1 VPASRPFFLMV
12 RKRQTSLLTMI
23 RKPWALVPAL
33 LMLLTAAPLFAQE
46 HEEAAG
52 PLDVNTGLLIW
63 TLLIFGIVVAVLY
76 RFAWPNILGA
86 VEKREAHIRE
96 LLEGAER
103 DRAEAAQL
111 ADENRK
117 LIEETRAR
125 THDAINEA
133 RGQAEKMRAEVLET
147 ARREQQELLER
158 ARRDIA
164 AEREVALDSV
174 RREAVELAIRAAEK
188 LVRRN
193 LDAEDNRR
201 LVREF
206 LGQVGEPA
214 ARA

>member
-1 VPASRPFFLMV
+1 
-12 RKRQTSLLTMI
+12 MI

-33 LMLLTAAPLFAQE
+33 LLLTATPLIAQE
-46 HEEAAG
+46 EHEAASG
-52 PLDVNTGLLIW
+52 PLSVNLGLLIW

-76 RFAWPNILGA
+76 KFAWPNILGA

-103 DRAEAAQL
+103 DRAEAASL
-111 ADENRK
+111 AAENRR
-117 LIEETRAR
+117 LMEETRAK
-125 THDAINEA
+125 TQEALAEA
-133 RGQAEKMRAEVLET
+133 RGQGEKMRAEVLEA

-174 RREAVELAIRAAEK
+174 RRDAVELSIRAAEK
-188 LVRRN
+188 LVRRS

>member
-1 VPASRPFFLMV
+1 MT
-12 RKRQTSLLTMI
+12 RKM
-23 RKPWALVPAL
+23 WALVPAL
-33 LMLLTAAPLFAQE
+33 LLVSAAPLHAA
-46 HEEAAG
+46 EEGGG
-52 PLDVNTGLLIW
+52 PLDVNVALIIW
-63 TLLIFGIVVAVLY
+63 TLLIFGIVLAVLS
-76 RFAWPNILGA
+76 RTAWPNILGA
-86 VEKREAHIRE
+86 VERREAHIRE

-103 DRAEAAQL
+103 DRAEAATL
-111 ADENRK
+111 AAENRR
-117 LIEETRAR
+117 LMEETRSRTQEALAEAR
-125 THDAINEA
+125 TQ
-133 RGQAEKMRAEVLET
+133 GEKMRAEVLE
-147 ARREQQELLER
+147 ASRREQAEMLER

-188 LVRRN
+188 LVRRS

>member
-1 VPASRPFFLMV
+1 M
-12 RKRQTSLLTMI
+12 T
-23 RKPWALVPAL
+23 RKPWALLPAL
-33 LMLLTAAPLFAQE
+33 LMLLTAAPLYAQE

-52 PLDVNTGLLIW
+52 PLDVNLGLLIW

-76 RFAWPNILGA
+76 KFAWPNILGA

-103 DRAEAAQL
+103 DRAEAAAL
-111 ADENRK
+111 AAENRRV
-117 LIEETRAR
+117 IEETRAR

-133 RGQAEKMRAEVLET
+133 RGQAEAMRAEVMEA

-174 RREAVELAIRAAEK
+174 RRDAVELSIRAAEK
-188 LVRRN
+188 LVRRS

>member
-1 VPASRPFFLMV
+1 
-12 RKRQTSLLTMI
+12 MI
-23 RKPWALVPAL
+23 RKPWALAPAL
-33 LMLLTAAPLFAQE
+33 LLLNAAPLYAQE
-46 HEEAAG
+46 HAEEAAG
-52 PLDVNTGLLIW
+52 PLDVNLGLLIW
-63 TLLIFGIVVAVLY
+63 TMLIFGIVVAVLY
-76 RFAWPNILGA
+76 KFAWPNILGA

-111 ADENRK
+111 ADENRR
-117 LIEETRAR
+117 LIEDTRAR

-133 RGQAEKMRAEVLET
+133 RLQGEKMRAEVLET

-188 LVRRN
+188 LVRRS

-214 ARA
+214 ARG

>member
-1 VPASRPFFLMV
+1 M
-12 RKRQTSLLTMI
+12 T

-33 LMLLTAAPLFAQE
+33 LLIAAAPLAAQE
-46 HEEAAG
+46 EHAASSS
-52 PLDVNTGLLIW
+52 PLSVNLGLLIW

-76 RFAWPNILGA
+76 KFAWPNILGA

-111 ADENRK
+111 ATENRR

-125 THDAINEA
+125 TQDAINEA
-133 RGQAEKMRAEVLET
+133 RTQGEKMRAEVMET
-147 ARREQQELLER
+147 ARREQQERLER

-164 AEREVALDSV
+164 TEREVALDSV
-174 RREAVELAIRAAEK
+174 KREAVELSIRAAEK
-188 LVRRN
+188 LVRRS

>member
-1 VPASRPFFLMV
+1 M
-12 RKRQTSLLTMI
+12 T

-33 LMLLTAAPLFAQE
+33 LLLTAAPLLAQE
-46 HEEAAG
+46 HEKAAG

-76 RFAWPNILGA
+76 KFAWPNILGA

-103 DRAEAAQL
+103 DRAEAAHL
-111 ADENRK
+111 ADENRR
-117 LIEETRAR
+117 LIEDTRAR

-133 RGQAEKMRAEVLET
+133 RLQGEKMRAEVLET

-174 RREAVELAIRAAEK
+174 RREAVELSIRAAEK

>member
-1 VPASRPFFLMV
+1 
-12 RKRQTSLLTMI
+12 MI

-33 LMLLTAAPLFAQE
+33 LLLTAAPLVAQE
-46 HEEAAG
+46 EHAASG
-52 PLDVNTGLLIW
+52 PLDVNLGLLIW

-76 RFAWPNILGA
+76 KFAWPNILGA

-103 DRAEAAQL
+103 DRAEAA
-111 ADENRK
+111 AMAAENRRV
-117 LIEETRAR
+117 IEETRAR
-125 THDAINEA
+125 THEAINEA
-133 RGQAEKMRAEVLET
+133 RGQAEAMRAEVMEA
-147 ARREQQELLER
+147 ARREQQDLLER

-174 RREAVELAIRAAEK
+174 RRDAVELSIRAAEK
-188 LVRRN
+188 LVRRS

>member
-1 VPASRPFFLMV
+1 M
-12 RKRQTSLLTMI
+12 T
-23 RKPWALVPAL
+23 RKPWALAPAL
-33 LMLLTAAPLFAQE
+33 LLLTAAPLTAQE
-46 HEEAAG
+46 HEAARG
-52 PLDVNTGLLIW
+52 PLSVDTGLLIW

-76 RFAWPNILGA
+76 KFAWPNILGA
-86 VEKREAHIRE
+86 VEQREAHIRE

-103 DRAEAAQL
+103 DRAEAAAL
-111 ADENRK
+111 ADENRR

-125 THDAINEA
+125 TQDAINEA
-133 RGQAEKMRAEVLET
+133 RSQGEKMRAEVLET

-164 AEREVALDSV
+164 TEREVALDSV
-174 RREAVELAIRAAEK
+174 RREAVELSIRAAEK

>member
-1 VPASRPFFLMV
+1 MV
-12 RKRQTSLLTMI
+12 ERQLSLLNMT

-33 LMLLTAAPLFAQE
+33 LLVSAAPLHAA
-46 HEEAAG
+46 EEGGGG
-52 PLDVNTGLLIW
+52 PLDINVALIIW
-63 TLLIFGIVVAVLY
+63 TLLIFGIVLFVLS
-76 RFAWPNILGA
+76 RTAWPNILGA
-86 VEKREAHIRE
+86 VERRETHIRE

-103 DRAEAAQL
+103 DRAEAATL
-111 ADENRK
+111 AAENRR
-117 LIEETRAR
+117 LVEETRAR
-125 THDAINEA
+125 TQEAIAEA
-133 RGQAEKMRAEVLET
+133 RGQAETMRAEVLET
-147 ARREQQELLER
+147 SRREQQEMLER

-193 LDAEDNRR
+193 LDVEDNRR

>member
-1 VPASRPFFLMV
+1 M
-12 RKRQTSLLTMI
+12 T

-33 LMLLTAAPLFAQE
+33 LLIAAAPLAAQE
-46 HEEAAG
+46 EHAASSS
-52 PLDVNTGLLIW
+52 PLSVNLGLLIW

-76 RFAWPNILGA
+76 KFAWPNILGA

-111 ADENRK
+111 ATENRR

-125 THDAINEA
+125 TQDAINEA
-133 RGQAEKMRAEVLET
+133 RTQGEKMRAEVMET
-147 ARREQQELLER
+147 ARREQQEMLER

-164 AEREVALDSV
+164 TEREVALDSV
-174 RREAVELAIRAAEK
+174 KREAVELSIRAAEK
-188 LVRRN
+188 LVRRS

>member
-1 VPASRPFFLMV
+1 M
-12 RKRQTSLLTMI
+12 T

-33 LMLLTAAPLFAQE
+33 LLLAAAPLAAQE
-46 HEEAAG
+46 EHAASSS
-52 PLDVNTGLLIW
+52 PLSVNLGLLIW

-76 RFAWPNILGA
+76 KFAWPNILGA

-111 ADENRK
+111 ADENRR

-125 THDAINEA
+125 TQDAIAEA
-133 RGQAEKMRAEVLET
+133 RSQGEKMRAEVLEA

-164 AEREVALDSV
+164 TEREVALDSV
-174 RREAVELAIRAAEK
+174 KREAVELSIRAAEK
-188 LVRRN
+188 LVRRS